1 MCLETR
7 ASVRV
12 CMCIRVWAD
21 MCVCVCMHT
30 CVYVYV
36 CICACVSE
44 CKVLGE
50 HFIQWRMR
58 AHPMSPLRQI
68 QGMNKPSKDMNSLS

>member
-1 MCLETR
+1 M
-7 ASVRV
+7 
-12 CMCIRVWAD
+12 
-21 MCVCVCMHT
+21 
-30 CVYVYV
+30 YV

-44 CKVLGE
+44 CKILGE

-58 AHPMSPLRQI
+58 AQPMSPLRQI